1 MTKPSTS
8 SVTPRGR
15 SNKPTAPNRRPI
27 AARESGWARSLAAS
41 LASGGVSPNAISIAS
56 MVFAALGAWG
66 MLMAAPFG
74 YLVAVLSVQLRLVCN
89 LLDGMVAIEG
99 GRKSPVGDLYNEV
112 PDRVA
117 DSLLLVA
124 LGYASGD
131 LWVGWAAALFA
142 ALTAYMRVLG
152 GALRQQQS
160 FRGPMAKQH
169 RMAVLTGG
177 LLLAFAL
184 QFVHPAK
191 LNTLPPGALPHAA
204 LFLTGLIIVVGS
216 AITCVLRLQGVARRL
231 RRQAEKDAVNVREET
246 ARDDR

>member
-1 MTKPSTS
+1 MTKLSPSS
-8 SVTPRGR
+8 SSTRAR
-15 SNKPTAPNRRPI
+15 ANKPTVPNRRPI
-27 AARESGWARSLAAS
+27 AARDSGWARSFASS
-41 LASGGVSPNAISIAS
+41 LARSGVSPNTISLAS

-66 MLMAAPFG
+66 MFMAAPFG
-74 YLVAVLSVQLRLVCN
+74 YLIAVLGVQLRLVCN

-117 DSLLLVA
+117 DSVLLVA
-124 LGYASGD
+124 MGYASGD
-131 LWVGWAAALFA
+131 LWVGWAAALLA
-142 ALTAYMRVLG
+142 ALTAYVRVLG

-177 LLLAFAL
+177 LLVAFAL
-184 QFVHPAK
+184 QFVHVPA
-191 LNTLPPGALPHAA
+191 PAIGPQALSHAA
-204 LFLTGLIIVVGS
+204 LFVTGLIIVVGS
-216 AITCVLRLQGVARRL
+216 ALTCVLRLQGVARRL
-231 RRQAEKDAVNVREET
+231 RRQAEKDATADREDAP